1 MDFNKL
7 NEKQKEAVL
16 YVNGPLLILAGPGSG
31 KTRVLTYKISYLI
44 EEGYAKPEDILAITF
59 TNKAAK
65 EMKERV
71 YSLIGQRDIQI
82 STFHSFGLRI
92 IKENYKYL
100 NMDRNFTIL
109 DESDSI
115 SMIEKIIKEMNLD
128 TKQYNPKIIKYKISN
143 CKSEIISHDEY
154 LKYSK
159 NGIEEIVQKVYKKY
173 QEKLN
178 TTNCVDFDDLLM
190 MPIILFK
197 SNPEILKYYQEK
209 FKYVFIDEYQDT
221 NEAQYTMSKLI
232 SAKHKNI
239 CVVGDECQNI
249 YSWRGANYK
258 NILNFE
264 KDYINSKI
272 ILLEQNY
279 RSTKT
284 ILNVANDV
292 IKHNKERKDKTL
304 FTDNEYGDK
313 IKYINAY
320 DERDEA
326 VRIVNEIKD
335 LKKDVSLNEM
345 VVLYRTNAQS
355 QILERTFLENKIP
368 YKIVGSYAYY
378 NRKEIKDLVAYL
390 KLINN
395 LKDDVSLLRIINVP
409 RRGIGNKSVEDLA
422 MKANSENKSIFEVL
436 DGNKKLLDF
445 KNMIID
451 LKEQSEHMSLTQLIE
466 SVFNKTGIKDEYR
479 GEEVVNGDSKI
490 DNLDEFKSI
499 TKNFEEETGSVSLED
514 FLLET
519 SLISDINEEKTD
531 EERVALMTL
540 HSVKG
545 LEFEVVFI
553 AGLEER
559 LFPHVNSSDNKEQLE
574 EERRLFYVGITRA
587 KKKVYLL
594 NTRSRMMFGRVNS
607 NEPSRFIEEI
617 NTDDIEANVE
627 MIKKFDESKMF
638 SNEDVIY
645 NVGDHVKHDL
655 FDKGIVVAID
665 DEVITI
671 AFSKQYGIKTL
682 MKNHKSIKKCE

>member
-31 KTRVLTYKISYLI
+31 KTRVLTYKIAYLI

-190 MPIILFK
+190 MPITLFK
-197 SNPEILKYYQEK
+197 SNPEILKHYQEK

-232 SAKHKNI
+232 SAKYKNI

-264 KDYINSKI
+264 KDYINSKV

-326 VRIVNEIKD
+326 TRIVNEIKD

-559 LFPHVNSSDNKEQLE
+559 LFPHINSLIDKEQLE

-655 FDKGIVVAID
+655 FDKGIVVAVD